1 MTAYNFEAPPS
12 PIPESEIVEVVAADI
27 VVAGAGPS
35 GLAAAV
41 SAAQAGAAVVLVEKF
56 HSISAPGGP
65 GAPFIDSRLQKER
78 AQRGKEAPSPNARM
92 MPPMPVDLP
101 PLPGAMGPPAEMPT
115 GPPPVGLPPVG
126 PPVGVSECGPVPTK
140 EEMVQGLWKAS
151 AGRADERLIKLWADK
166 SGEVADWLVD
176 MANEQ
181 GIDVMVGRFSHM
193 FCKPGCSPFCL
204 NRTPVGCTQDDG
216 ELCLLSMM
224 AEKGRQLGVDIRTS
238 TRAVR
243 LIRPGNQGRV
253 TGLIASRTD
262 GGYVRLSAK
271 KAVILCTG
279 DYGMDD
285 EMIERYCPWVLG
297 LPKLM
302 LETVSGDGHKMGLWA
317 GAVIEEAPHC
327 AVLHFNSTNEK
338 PVVHFRPVGMM
349 NRGCFLYVNKRGERI
364 VNEACSDELLANI
377 VLRQPGKAFWQVFDA
392 RSVSDDNRRD
402 VEEGLESGAV
412 LKADTIEALAP
423 QFGANPRVL
432 RATVDRYNE
441 LVRSGQDPDFGKKP
455 EFLTMA
461 LDQPPFYAC
470 ESPPDLLCVMGG
482 LIRNGHGQVLDKN
495 YEVIP
500 GLYAAGNIAGGF
512 WGDTYPMGF
521 LGGIARSH
529 ALVFGRLAGLHAASN
544 NS

>member
-1 MTAYNFEAPPS
+1 MTAYSFETPPS
-12 PIPESEIVEVVAADI
+12 PIPESEIAEVVEADI

-41 SAAQAGAAVVLVEKF
+41 SAAQAGAVVVVVEKF
-56 HSISAPGGP
+56 HQISAPGGP
-65 GAPFIDSRLQKER
+65 GAPFIGSRLQKER
-78 AQRGKEAPSPNARM
+78 AARDEAASPPNARM
-92 MPPMPVDLP
+92 MPPMPAGLP
-101 PLPGAMGPPAEMPT
+101 PLPLGMGPMAELPGGPA
-115 GPPPVGLPPVG
+115 PVG
-126 PPVGVSECGPVPTK
+126 PPVGVSECGPIPTK
-140 EEMVQGLWKAS
+140 EEMVEGLWKAS
-151 AGRADERLIKLWADK
+151 AGRADERLIRLWADR

-204 NRTPVGCTQDDG
+204 NRTPVGCTQDEG
-216 ELCLLSMM
+216 ELCLLNMM
-224 AEKGRQLGVDIRTS
+224 AEKARRLGVEIRTS
-238 TRAVR
+238 TRAAR
-243 LIRPGNQGRV
+243 LIRPGGQGRV
-253 TGLIASRTD
+253 TGLIATTTD
-262 GGYVRLSAK
+262 GSCIQFNAT

-285 EMIERYCPWVLG
+285 EMLARYCPWVLG

-302 LETVSGDGHKMGLWA
+302 LQTVSGDGHKMGLWA
-317 GAVIEEAPHC
+317 GAAIEESPHC

-338 PVVHFRPVGMM
+338 PVVHFRPVGVI
-349 NRGCFLYVNKRGERI
+349 NRSSFLYVNKRGERI
-364 VNEACSDELLANI
+364 VNEASSDELLANI
-377 VLRQPGKAFWQVFDA
+377 VMRQPGKVFWQVFDA
-392 RSVSDDNRRD
+392 KSVGEDNRQD
-402 VEEGLESGAV
+402 VERCLETGAV
-412 LKADTIEALAP
+412 LKADTIEELAA
-423 QFGANPRVL
+423 QFGADPLVL
-432 RATVDRYNE
+432 GATVDRYNE
-441 LVRSGQDPDFGKKP
+441 LVRLRQDPDFGKKP

-461 LDQPPFYAC
+461 LDRPPFYVC

-482 LIRNGHGQVLDKN
+482 LVRNGDGQVLDAN
-495 YEVIP
+495 YRVIP
-500 GLYAAGNIAGGF
+500 GLYAAGNVAGGF

>member
-1 MTAYNFEAPPS
+1 MRAFNFETPPS
-12 PIPESEIVEVVAADI
+12 PIPQSEIVEVVEADV

-41 SAAQAGAAVVLVEKF
+41 SAAQAGAAVVLIERF
-56 HSISAPGGP
+56 HQISAPGGP
-65 GAPFIDSRLQKER
+65 GAPFIGSRLQKAR
-78 AQRGKEAPSPNARM
+78 ATQGTEAA
-92 MPPMPVDLP
+92 PPMAGTEPPMSVGLL
-101 PLPGAMGPPAEMPT
+101 PLPGAMGSVAEMPG
-115 GPPPVGLPPVG
+115 GPPPAG
-126 PPVGVSECGPVPTK
+126 PPTGISECGPIPTK
-140 EEMVQGLWKAS
+140 EEMVEGLWKAS
-151 AGRADERLIKLWADK
+151 SGRADERLIKLWADR

-176 MANEQ
+176 MADEQ

-216 ELCLLSMM
+216 ELCLLNMM
-224 AEKGRQLGVDIRTS
+224 AEKGRRLGVDIRTS

-243 LIRPGNQGRV
+243 LIRPEEQGRV
-253 TGLIASRTD
+253 TGLIARRAD
-262 GGYVRLSAK
+262 GSYIQLNAK

-285 EMIERYCPWVLG
+285 EMLERYCPWVLG

-302 LETVSGDGHKMGLWA
+302 LDTVSGDGHKMGLWA
-317 GAVIEEAPHC
+317 GAAMEEAPHC

-349 NRGCFLYVNKRGERI
+349 NRACFLYVNRRGERI
-364 VNEACSDELLANI
+364 VNEACSDEFLANI

-392 RSVSDDNRRD
+392 RSVGEDNRQD
-402 VEEGLESGAV
+402 VENCIESGAV
-412 LKADTIEALAP
+412 LKADAIEGLAP
-423 QFGANPRVL
+423 QFGADPLVL

-441 LVRSGQDPDFGKKP
+441 LVRSGQDLDFGKKA

-461 LDQPPFYAC
+461 LDQPPFYVC

-482 LIRNGHGQVLDKN
+482 LLRNADGQVLDGN
-495 YEVIP
+495 YRVIP
-500 GLYAAGNIAGGF
+500 GLYAAGNITGGF